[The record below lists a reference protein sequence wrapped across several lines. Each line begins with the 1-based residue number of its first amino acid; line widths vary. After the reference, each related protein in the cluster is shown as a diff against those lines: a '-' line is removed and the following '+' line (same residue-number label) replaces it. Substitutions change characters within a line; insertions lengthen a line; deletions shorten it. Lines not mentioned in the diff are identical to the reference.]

1 MRDVPNVIRQV
12 EQINAMGV
20 VPVLGDDIDPALG
33 QTIYYQDTLLTTA
46 ELLDMKDTN
55 VEVVA
60 APPAGF
66 AAIPLEV
73 FMFLDHGGTDFV
85 QNAATDQFALLYNG
99 GSQIVELGL
108 AATFETFIE
117 ASADAHLYINFAE
130 SALSATGAL
139 GFAGPVAATAIDLDN
154 NGATDL
160 ATGNGV
166 MYMRVKYVLVPM
178 AGAGFNNIAR

>member
-1 MRDVPNVIRQV
+1 MRDIPNVVRPV
-12 EQINAMGV
+12 EQVNSMGV
-20 VPVLGDDIDPALG
+20 APALGGDIDPALG
-33 QTIYYQDTLLTTA
+33 QTVYYQDTLLTAA
-46 ELLDMKDTN
+46 ELNDVMDTN
-55 VEVVA
+55 IEVVA
-60 APPAGF
+60 APPAGY

-73 FMFLDHGGTDFV
+73 MMFLDHGGTDFI
-85 QNAATDQFALLYNG
+85 QAAATDQFALLYNG

-160 ATGNGV
+160 TTGDGV
-166 MYMRVKYVLVPM
+166 MYMRVKFTLVPM
-178 AGAGFNNIAR
+178 SGAGFNNIAR